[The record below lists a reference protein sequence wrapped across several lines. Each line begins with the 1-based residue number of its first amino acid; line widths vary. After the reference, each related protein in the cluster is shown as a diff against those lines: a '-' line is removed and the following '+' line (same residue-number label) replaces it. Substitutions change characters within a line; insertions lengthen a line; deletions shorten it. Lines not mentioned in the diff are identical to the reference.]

1 MMIGHT
7 LSVFTGTVSRVKESE
22 LLARTEMRDKLLSD
36 EKICNS
42 QYIKDQ
48 LLSPSWSELVSGI
61 QYSHLSRYFTFEE
74 IVRAEYVDPYLF
86 KETVRQEIRN
96 NPQFRIFQKIRSS
109 FWRWGKNND
118 ALTWNT
124 AVAMYEDLISFSID
138 EKDFEVTLDWTTG
151 FNEKGRSELQRIFL
165 DGVFGYYIHYKGEHV
180 MTIGFSCTDKG
191 ELLVQQIQLVKSK
204 GNRFLYK
211 LPMHYFN
218 WSMLHIQRHF
228 CNRRV
233 YFVDGESLANS
244 IVNSY
249 QSGVERYREMYKS
262 QLGFLRSISKS
273 GDKKYILGD
282 MKYLYT
288 EYTFFRGKV
297 SSFLSKDFS
306 RIISLYSR
314 IETSKDVCIERND
327 LRHHLVT

>member
-1 MMIGHT
+1 MMVGHE
-7 LSVFTGTVSRVKESE
+7 LSIFTGSVCKVKERE

-36 EKICNS
+36 KKICNS
-42 QYIKDQ
+42 KEIQDA
-48 LLSPSWSELVSGI
+48 LLSPHWSELVSSV
-61 QYSHLSRYFTFEE
+61 QFCDLLKYFTFED
-74 IVRAEYVDPYLF
+74 IVRAIYVDSYF
-86 KETVRQEIRN
+86 FDDTVRREIKK
-96 NPQFRIFQKIRSS
+96 NPQFRIFQKIKTS
-109 FWRWGKNND
+109 FWRWGQNAD
-118 ALTWNT
+118 ASTWNT
-124 AVAMYEDLISFSID
+124 AVSMYEDLVSFSID
-138 EKDFEVTLDWTTG
+138 EKDFAVTLDWTTG
-151 FNEKGRSELQRIFL
+151 NNEKGGAESQRIFL
-165 DGVFGYYIHYKGEHV
+165 DGVFGYYVHYKGEHV

-191 ELLVQQIQLVKSK
+191 ELLVHQIQLVKSK

-218 WSMLHIQRHF
+218 WSMLHIQKHFRNRH
-228 CNRRV
+228 V

-262 QLGFLRSISKS
+262 QLGFLRSMSKS

-306 RIISLYSR
+306 RMVSLYSR